1 MVLER
6 GIEPRYREQVQLL
19 VRVLPF
25 VAQEKCFALK
35 GGTAINLFI
44 RDMPRL
50 SVDIDLAYL
59 SDEPRDHALQHVR
72 EALTH
77 IAENIQKHLPNVT
90 ARLAFNRDDEL
101 RVLVSN
107 AQAQIKIE
115 VSPVLR
121 GTLHAPEERDVAAI
135 VEAEFGFV
143 AMPVVSMPDLY
154 GGKLC
159 AALDRQH
166 PRDWFD
172 VMLLLRAEGLSRS
185 VFEGFL
191 VYLIS
196 HGRPMA
202 ELLSPRW
209 KDLQAIYAA
218 EFSGMTREPIE
229 VSQLENTREELLAA
243 MRAQI
248 TAQDV
253 EFLLSVKRGQP
264 DWTLV
269 NMPGVEKLPAVR
281 WKISNIQKMS
291 DTKRAEALAH
301 LAAVLNQW
309 VENKN

>member
-1 MVLER
+1 MALER
-6 GIEPRYREQVQLL
+6 EIESRYREQVQLL

-59 SDEPRDHALQHVR
+59 PDETRELALRHVR
-72 EALTH
+72 EALTR
-77 IAENIQKHLPNVT
+77 IAENIQKNLPNVT
-90 ARLAFNRDDEL
+90 AKLAFNRDDEL

-135 VEAEFGFV
+135 VEEEFGFA

-172 VMLLLRAEGLSRS
+172 VMLLLRAEGLTRS

-209 KDLQAIYAA
+209 KDLQDIYAA

-229 VSQLENTREELLAA
+229 VSLLENTRAELLTA
-243 MRAQI
+243 MREQI
-248 TAQDV
+248 TPKDV
-253 EFLLSVKRGQP
+253 EFLLSIKRGQP
-264 DWTLV
+264 NWSLL
-269 NMPGVEKLPAVR
+269 NLPGVESLPAVR
-281 WKISNIQKMS
+281 WKIMNIQKMP
-291 DTKRAEALAH
+291 DTKRAEALVR
-301 LAAVLNQW
+301 LEGVLNKW